1 MGQNGYGVE
10 TNGTVCAAPNC
21 WAPEQLASRKNVPGT
36 CVQQPVV
43 QKVSGRCPEIV
54 RKVPTIGKQKNVR
67 GTLCQNLDTRIK
79 GSVDTRIKGSE
90 DTRDPWIQRS
100 RDPWLQ
106 RSRDPCIQGSRD
118 PWIQGSR
125 VLWIPLPSRNST
137 LGPPR
142 NSQTITDDF
151 ESARNFG
158 PLAFGL
164 GSLIYQQELKD
175 APTKTVS
182 GCGSASH

>member
-1 MGQNGYGVE
+1 MGPYVQLLTAGRPNNWQAEKMCLEPVSNNLLSRRCLVGVQKLSKRFR
-10 TNGTVCAAPNC
+10 
-21 WAPEQLASRKNVPGT
+21 QLASRKM
-36 CVQQPVV
+36 
-43 QKVSGRCPEIV
+43 CPE
-54 RKVPTIGKQKNVR
+54 
-67 GTLCQNLDTRIK
+67 LCAKTWIQGSRDPWIQGSRDPRIQ
-79 GSVDTRIKGSE
+79 GS
-90 DTRDPWIQRS
+90 RDPWIQRS

-164 GSLIYQQELKD
+164 GTLIYQQELKD
-175 APTKTVS
+175 APTTTVS
-182 GCGSASH
+182 GCGSASHQAMD